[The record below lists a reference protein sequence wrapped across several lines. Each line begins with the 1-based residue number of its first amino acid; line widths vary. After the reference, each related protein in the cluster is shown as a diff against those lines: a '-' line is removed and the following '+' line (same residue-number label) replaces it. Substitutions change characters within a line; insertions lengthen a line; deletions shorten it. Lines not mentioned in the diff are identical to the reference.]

1 MSERL
6 KRASSYQRLIERLK
20 RNPSERFDP
29 EDWPRPKTYR
39 QVWHHALKGGAS
51 KVREREGKG
60 NRVTDMKK
68 TQEDSFWLME

>member
-51 KVREREGKG
+51 KEKRE
-60 NRVTDMKK
+60 
-68 TQEDSFWLME
+68 